1 VKGRSVLL
9 DRLAGRRVAALLA
22 DGVLDDLLADPAP
35 DDPLPGP
42 GAIARALAARPV
54 KGMGGLFVTLPG
66 GASGFLRGAK
76 PMPPGQ
82 PLLVQVIGRP
92 EAGKAVPVTTRLLF
106 KSRHAIVTPDAPGLN
121 VSRAIRDEALRAD
134 LAALAEAAMAGSTMG
149 LILRSAAGTA
159 EAGAVAEDV
168 AAMRGLA
175 EAVCADVAGAPE
187 WLTEA
192 PDAHHLAWRDW
203 GAVDEVDAAP
213 GCLAARGALDEIAAL
228 ARADVALPGGGRIWV
243 EATRA
248 CVAVDVD
255 TGGEASPAA
264 GLTANIAALRALPRA
279 LRLRGLGGQVVV
291 DLAPMPKKDRRTLE
305 QVAKAAFRACPV
317 ETSVVDF
324 TALGH
329 LELQRKRER
338 APLDPALT
346 EAAG

>member
-1 VKGRSVLL
+1 MLQRALFALATAPAPALL
-9 DRLAGRRVAALLA
+9 ILDEPTAALDAPVADRLVA
-22 DGVLDDLLADPAP
+22 D
-35 DDPLPGP
+35 
-42 GAIARALAARPV
+42 
-54 KGMGGLFVTLPG
+54 
-66 GASGFLRGAK
+66 
-76 PMPPGQ
+76 
-82 PLLVQVIGRP
+82 
-92 EAGKAVPVTTRLLF
+92 
-106 KSRHAIVTPDAPGLN
+106 
-121 VSRAIRDEALRAD
+121 
-134 LAALAEAAMAGSTMG
+134 
-149 LILRSAAGTA
+149 
-159 EAGAVAEDV
+159 
-168 AAMRGLA
+168 MRGLA